1 MSQILMLP
9 KHGSALVKLMLILG
23 GLGILVLAGF
33 QVAPIVA
40 LQQEY
45 QTFKNAVET
54 RLRSLSSVSIPDTPK
69 TLTVAI
75 SKMLD
80 QMQAQYEPQYIQVNV
95 EEKAQRLSV
104 QVWYSKPHTS
114 LVIPNPKPFY
124 VQLEKTGLPI
134 RIVQAPTPTPP
145 PVAAEPPGKPTRVV
159 QVPLPTP
166 TPVPPKKPSPTPTIV
181 VIRFNPATHVT
192 DATFARE
199 VLQSSIP
206 VMVNF
211 WAPWCGYCQKAMPD
225 VDEAVSRFA
234 GQIKIVKVNVDNNQT
249 TAAQYG
255 VRGIPDFVFFKRG
268 KMVGRQSG
276 YSDKRYLFALIQ
288 QYM

>member
-1 MSQILMLP
+1 MPQILILH

-33 QVAPIVA
+33 QVAPIVT

-54 RLRSLSSVSIPDTPK
+54 RLQTLSSVSIPETPK
-69 TLTVAI
+69 TLTAEI

-95 EEKAQRLSV
+95 AEKAQKLSV
-104 QVWYSKPHTS
+104 QVWYSKPHPS

-124 VQLEKTGLPI
+124 VQLEKTGLPVH
-134 RIVQAPTPTPP
+134 IVQAPTPTPM
-145 PVAAEPPGKPTRVV
+145 PVPVESPSKPVRVA
-159 QVPLPTP
+159 QALRP
-166 TPVPPKKPSPTPTIV
+166 TPVPPQKPSPTPTIV
-181 VIRFNPATHVT
+181 VIHYNPATHVT
-192 DATFARE
+192 DATFTRE
-199 VLQSSIP
+199 VLQSPIP

-211 WAPWCGYCQKAMPD
+211 WAPWCGYCQRAMPD
-225 VDEAVSRFA
+225 VDEAASRFA
-234 GQIKIVKVNVDNNQT
+234 GQIKIAKVNVDNNQT
-249 TAAQYG
+249 TASQYG
-255 VRGIPDFVFFKRG
+255 VRGIPDFVFFKNGR
-268 KMVGRQSG
+268 MIGRQSG

>member
-1 MSQILMLP
+1 MSQILMLH
-9 KHGSALVKLMLILG
+9 KRGSALVKLMLILG

-33 QVAPIVA
+33 QVAPIVT

-45 QTFKNAVET
+45 QTFKNTVAT
-54 RLRSLSSVSIPDTPK
+54 RLQTLSSVSIPETPK
-69 TLTVAI
+69 TLTVEI

-95 EEKAQRLSV
+95 AEKAQKLSV

-114 LVIPNPKPFY
+114 LIIPNPKPFY

-134 RIVQAPTPTPP
+134 RIVQAPTPTPMP
-145 PVAAEPPGKPTRVV
+145 APAEPPGKPVRIV
-159 QVPLPTP
+159 QAPRP
-166 TPVPPKKPSPTPTIV
+166 TPVPPQKPSPTPTVV
-181 VIRFNPATHVT
+181 VIRYNPATHVT
-192 DATFARE
+192 DATFTRE
-199 VLQSSIP
+199 VLQSPMP

-211 WAPWCGYCQKAMPD
+211 WAPWCGYCKLALPD
-225 VDEAVSRFA
+225 VDEAASRFA

-255 VRGIPDFVFFKRG
+255 VRGVPDFVFFKQG
-268 KMVGRQSG
+268 KMIGRQSG
-276 YSDKRYLFALIQ
+276 YMEKQYLFALIQ
-288 QYM
+288 NYF